1 MQSQLERWAHM
12 HPTAPRT
19 GRIHEIP
26 ASYLLPRIALIMGL
40 AGVCWWANPK
50 LFWTKKPETLDPEF
64 VAEAKRIGN
73 VAALKRTGVTL
84 CCQSEPVAL
93 AQLQCTSPASPFTM
107 DV

>member
-73 VAALKRTGVTL
+73 VAQRVNAP
-84 CCQSEPVAL
+84 PVFL
-93 AQLQCTSPASPFTM
+93 NPFTHRIPGNM
-107 DV
+107 SGPEDVKKEF